1 MDSLGRNQQP
11 QSQQQTMR
19 EYSSVTSDHVTDL
32 ATRSATTTSSLMSPT
47 TYSISSPDSYHPS
60 TAPTAAHSPLSSSL
74 AFHSAS
80 SPAAT
85 TPASPKSQQ
94 QQQQP
99 EFTAEQSDAWFKSV
113 YQRAAEDDD
122 EEEEMKEKMS
132 LVLTRSPTSGENDH
146 AGGGNNV
153 ISPVSYTSHRPFVD
167 DSHRLRYQ
175 DIEDDEMHSNGSE
188 ENNHQGK
195 FLKNRH
201 GKQNK
206 KCSNFFFNLGG
217 KMLIKFKIISLH
229 TLLRDPLTSL
239 CTQ

>member
-32 ATRSATTTSSLMSPT
+32 ATRCATTTSSLMSPT
-47 TYSISSPDSYHPS
+47 TFSISSPDSYHPS

-94 QQQQP
+94 QQQQQQP

-122 EEEEMKEKMS
+122 DEEEMKEKMS

-195 FLKNRH
+195 FLKNPPWQ
-201 GKQNK
+201 KQKKPK
-206 KCSNFFFNLGG
+206 KC
-217 KMLIKFKIISLH
+217 
-229 TLLRDPLTSL
+229 
-239 CTQ
+239 

>member
-11 QSQQQTMR
+11 QSQQQQTMR

-32 ATRSATTTSSLMSPT
+32 ATRSATTTTSSQMSPT
-47 TYSISSPDSYHPS
+47 TFSISSPPDSYIHPS
-60 TAPTAAHSPLSSSL
+60 TAPTAAHSPLSSL

-94 QQQQP
+94 QQQQQQQA

-122 EEEEMKEKMS
+122 DEEEEMKEKMS
-132 LVLTRSPTSGENDH
+132 LALTRSPTSGENDH
-146 AGGGNNV
+146 AGGGHNV

-195 FLKNRH
+195 F
-201 GKQNK
+201 
-206 KCSNFFFNLGG
+206 F
-217 KMLIKFKIISLH
+217 
-229 TLLRDPLTSL
+229 
-239 CTQ
+239 